1 MRPGRLLLAA
11 VLLLA
16 AATPA
21 DAAASAWE
29 HWREIPGVFDV
40 DGPRADGSLIVAAA
54 GRLFR
59 VDPAGDVTPFA
70 GGPQGYADDAG
81 AEAYLAVSP
90 GLHVAGAGCDFA
102 RDDVFVLRLHQPL
115 GVTRIGADGGARTF
129 ATVPGVESLNGIAFD
144 TTGRFG
150 SRLLV
155 TGPRQGRTA
164 VVAVD
169 CRGATQVVTDAAPVV
184 EGGLAVA
191 PAGFGAFGGALIAP
205 DELSGRIYA
214 IAPDGAARVVV
225 DSGLPT
231 GGDIGVESVGFVPRG
246 LTRGGWAY
254 YADRGTPN
262 NPHPGTDSLLRLP
275 ASVLRAQGVRDGD
288 LLAATEGGAAMI
300 AVGCDATCR
309 TFPVVET
316 PTTAHGEGH
325 IAFALDGQPT
335 TSAIRS
341 MVLPWLTGGRVA
353 AALLFL
359 VALGAFAAGVAVLRA
374 GRRR

>member
-40 DGPRADGSLIVAAA
+40 DGPRADGSLVVAAA

-59 VDPAGDVTPFA
+59 VDPAGGVTPFA

-81 AEAYLAVSP
+81 AEAYMVVSP
-90 GLHVAGAGCDFA
+90 GLRVAAAGCDFT

-115 GVTRIGADGGARTF
+115 GVTRIGADGRAGAF
-129 ATVPGVESLNGIAFD
+129 ATVTGVETLGGIAFD

-155 TGPRQGRTA
+155 TGPHQGRTT
-164 VVAVD
+164 VVAID
-169 CRGATQVVTDAAPVV
+169 CRGATQVITDAAPAM

-191 PAGFGAFGGALIAP
+191 PVGFGAFGGALIAP

-214 IAPDGAARVVV
+214 IAPNGAVSLVV

-231 GGDIGVESVGFVPRG
+231 GGDIGVESVGFVPPG
-246 LTRGGWAY
+246 LVRGGWTY

-275 ASVLRAQGVRDGD
+275 SSVLRSRGVRDGD
-288 LLAATEGGAAMI
+288 LLAAAEGGAAMI
-300 AVGCDATCR
+300 GVRCEATCR

-316 PTTAHGEGH
+316 PTSAHGEGH
-325 IAFALDGQPT
+325 IAFAVDGRPS
-335 TSAIRS
+335 SAVRS

-353 AALLFL
+353 VALLVLF
-359 VALGAFAAGVAVLRA
+359 ALAAFAAGAALLRA